1 MEEFKMPKHLINMH
15 KTCVQKKELVSE
27 WKEYCHHFCEN
38 NTGLNLGD
46 SQSTILFNLAL
57 QKVIGGIKIV
67 PSGTEIGKEQW
78 NVQY

>member
-1 MEEFKMPKHLINMH
+1 MC
-15 KTCVQKKELVSE
+15 TKKKVVSE

-57 QKVIGGIKIV
+57 QKVIGGIKMV
-67 PSGTEIGKEQW
+67 RSGTDIGKEQW
-78 NVQY
+78 NVLTYADNIALIRKK